1 MPQRQPVGPRAPK
14 DDFMRALGLSTT
26 DPRHEGYYRAMRDE
40 AIAVYS
46 KLNSDRTSLID
57 EKRNDSSTTPPFFWH
72 HIRLDRRRQ
81 AIIDTWQQAKPGT
94 VQRTLFDLGATT
106 GEHAPNWVT
115 LWLLYSVFRSRDI
128 RNNRNRRAGE
138 GGSTGGKDNPAP
150 LGALDTESFLY
161 DPGQSSGS
169 NDSQIF
175 DPARDKYVRR

>member
-1 MPQRQPVGPRAPK
+1 MPQTQPVGPRAPK

-26 DPRHEGYYRAMRDE
+26 DPRHEGYYRAMREE
-40 AIAVYS
+40 AIAVYAR
-46 KLNSDRTSLID
+46 LNSDRSSLVD
-57 EKRNDSSTTPPFFWH
+57 EKRNDKSTAPPFFWH
-72 HIRLDRRRQ
+72 HIRQDRRRQ

-94 VQRTLFDLGATT
+94 IQRTLFDQGATT

-138 GGSTGGKDNPAP
+138 GSCAGS
-150 LGALDTESFLY
+150 
-161 DPGQSSGS
+161 QSSGGS
-169 NDSQIF
+169 DSAIF